1 MHTQT
6 NISTAKQVVSTRA
19 IGRAWLRWA
28 RIVEIASKSKAGL
41 QRISPARYHEEFREL
56 QTLCHQAEQ
65 QTPAPRNHLY
75 RTMLATLEPWS
86 ELSHFQTADEAILH
100 NLTLRV
106 ALIQTEL
113 GQRPIGRSRSRFNSF
128 AFAMAA
134 GLAVMVAWTT
144 WGSGG
149 GSGASLCP
157 GLSTTM
163 YRLWHRSSAALWG
176 FNVIEITVVIVTL
189 AVLIGLY
196 AATRTRSF

>member
-28 RIVEIASKSKAGL
+28 RIVETASKSKAGL

-56 QTLCHQAEQ
+56 QTLCRQAEQ
-65 QTPAPRNHLY
+65 QTPTPRNHLF

-113 GQRPIGRSRSRFNSF
+113 GQRPIGRSRSWFKKF
-128 AFAMAA
+128 AFVMAA
-134 GLAVMVAWTT
+134 GLAAMVAWTT

-149 GSGASLCP
+149 GSGASLFP
-157 GLSTTM
+157 GLSTMM
-163 YRLWHRSSAALWG
+163 YRLWHRSSAVFWN